1 MWKTPLKGNVP
12 PQASSLFPEME
23 DFANPDDSDAME
35 ASPEKILNVFFLKT
49 SRLVANVSSI
59 VIVRHFY
66 ILLPHGQ
73 AVPV

>member
-35 ASPEKILNVFFLKT
+35 ASPEKILNVFLKT